1 MGDDFTIRLAGV
13 ADAPTLARHRAEM
26 FRDMGELPDELY
38 DPLLE
43 AARRMLS
50 EWLGTGEYVAW
61 VVCPADHPDQIVAGA
76 GIQLRRLLPRP
87 EPDRRQLRRG
97 PEAIVLNVFT
107 ERAWRRR
114 GLARRLM
121 ERVIAWA
128 REHGVGRLVL
138 HASPEG
144 RPLYD
149 QLDFV
154 PTNEMRYR
162 GPL

>member
-1 MGDDFTIRLAGV
+1 MIRR
-13 ADAPTLARHRAEM
+13 PPRSTLFPYTTL
-26 FRDMGELPDELY
+26 FRSV
-38 DPLLE
+38 E
-43 AARRMLS
+43 AARRAL
-50 EWLGTGEYVAW
+50 EECLGTGECVGWVA
-61 VVCPADHPDQIVAGA
+61 CPADRPNQIVAGA

-87 EPDRRQLRRG
+87 EPGRREVRRG
-97 PEAIVLNVFT
+97 PEAIVVNVFT

-128 REHGVGRLVL
+128 REHGVARLVL
-138 HASPEG
+138 HAAPEG

-149 QLDFV
+149 QLEFV

>member
-1 MGDDFTIRLAGV
+1 MGDDLTIRLATV
-13 ADAPTLARHRAEM
+13 ADAPALARHRAEM
-26 FRDMGELPDELY
+26 FRDMGDLPDELY
-38 DPLLE
+38 DPLVE
-43 AARRMLS
+43 AARRAL
-50 EWLGTGEYVAW
+50 EECLETREYVGW
-61 VVCPADHPDQIVAGA
+61 VACPADHPDQIVAGA

-87 EPDRRQLRRG
+87 EPGRREVRRG
-97 PEAIVLNVFT
+97 PEAIVVNVFT

-128 REHGVGRLVL
+128 REHGVARLVL
-138 HASPEG
+138 HAAPKG

-149 QLDFV
+149 QLEFV